1 MANCSWTNYPWAK
14 CPLGELSLGK
24 LSMGDFSGHG
34 DINYSCWAL
43 LSTELNVSHIQK
55 SILLFGQWIRKK
67 SKYSQIFLCSF
78 QCNFFFHFP
87 VVSTFSKLCN
97 GNSLAG
103 LVNFFGFERKRFSFF
118 FFFIFLL
125 FLHLCNR
132 NSLAGLVHL
141 FRIERGKLFFSLTC
155 CLYVYVMEIH

>member
-78 QCNFFFHFP
+78 QCI
-87 VVSTFSKLCN
+87 
-97 GNSLAG
+97 
-103 LVNFFGFERKRFSFF
+103 F

-125 FLHLCNR
+125 FLHLV
-132 NSLAGLVHL
+132 SYVTETHWLDLY
-141 FRIERGKLFFSLTC
+141 IFSDFKREVNYIFSFSYHFYI
-155 CLYVYVMEIH
+155 YVTETH